1 MTLLQRGVALA
12 LLGVVLAGCGSSSI
26 SLQTAQAPSDAC
38 DQALLAGSLERQA
51 QTGLGV
57 GSSDLVVTPV
67 QWPFGY
73 SARKDG
79 QGIVLVDQ
87 AGKVVAREH
96 DRVEVGGGLGNGN
109 LWFACGGVKVVSNE
123 GG

>member
-1 MTLLQRGVALA
+1 MLQRIVALA
-12 LLGVVLAGCGSSSI
+12 LLGVVLAGCGSL
-26 SLQTAQAPSDAC
+26 SLRTASAPSDGC

-51 QTGLGV
+51 ETGLGI
-57 GSSDLVVTPV
+57 GASDLVVTPV

-73 SARKDG
+73 SARKDL

-87 AGKVVAREH
+87 TGRIVAREH